1 MAKGDPNSVTV
12 QYKVHLKPT
21 AIGRLVI
28 ERLERP
34 HMDVSP
40 ELRRFIELGYAAERA
55 GFILDGTV
63 LRHAGQA
70 WDAQPDLTAERS
82 PHEAP
87 QRSTGLQRRSGAKSR
102 PSQEEQPAAPPS
114 DGAEPPPLPVPPP
127 HPLEDESQ
135 KKGSLRE
142 KLRGLSS

>member
-21 AIGRLVI
+21 EIGRLVI
-28 ERLERP
+28 ERLQRP

-70 WDAQPDLTAERS
+70 WDTQPDLTTDRSAEDPRPTSGKQTRPGGRSRPPQAER
-82 PHEAP
+82 
-87 QRSTGLQRRSGAKSR
+87 
-102 PSQEEQPAAPPS
+102 PAASTSDAAPS
-114 DGAEPPPLPVPPP
+114 TAVPVPPVQ
-127 HPLEDESQ
+127 HAEEGGQ
-135 KKGSLRE
+135 TKGSKRDR
-142 KLRGLSS
+142 LRGLSS

>member
-21 AIGRLVI
+21 EIGRLVI
-28 ERLERP
+28 ERLQRP

-55 GFILDGTV
+55 GFMLDGTV

-70 WDAQPDLTAERS
+70 WDTQPDLAVDRSAED
-82 PHEAP
+82 
-87 QRSTGLQRRSGAKSR
+87 LQPTSSKQTRPVGRAR
-102 PSQEEQPAAPPS
+102 PSPTERPAAS
-114 DGAEPPPLPVPPP
+114 TNDAAASTAVPVPPVQDA
-127 HPLEDESQ
+127 EEGGQNKVSKRD
-135 KKGSLRE
+135 R
-142 KLRGLSS
+142 LRGLSS

>member
-28 ERLERP
+28 ERLARP

-63 LRHAGQA
+63 LRHAGRA
-70 WDAQPDLTAERS
+70 WDTQPDVSVQALPEAGLTD
-82 PHEAP
+82 
-87 QRSTGLQRRSGAKSR
+87 AK
-102 PSQEEQPAAPPS
+102 PAARGQRVQTSRSAKPASDTAGSGGNQVKHDPPVEGAS
-114 DGAEPPPLPVPPP
+114 DA
-127 HPLEDESQ
+127 ST
-135 KKGSLRE
+135 KAGSLRGR
-142 KLRGLSS
+142 LRGLSG